1 MNDAAKKL
9 LKKENVVLVG
19 LGKKTTAGVNTGRY
33 AIVVGV
39 TKKLPV
45 QILSRKNVVPTKI
58 KGVETDVI
66 EVGEIKAL
74 NAQDASDHKIKYRP
88 APGGVSIGHKDI
100 TCGTLGMVVKRN
112 GVRQILSNN
121 HVLAHE
127 NKASIGDPVYQP
139 GVYDG
144 GTAEDEIARLSE
156 FVPIEFDG
164 GSIPPPSDCPIANFT
179 AKALNLIARVFG
191 RKTRLQAVVPSSDTV
206 NTVDCALARPNKDDD
221 VLDSILEIGKPD
233 YGDIEA
239 VVGMKIKKSG
249 RTSGLNHSEIA
260 LIDAI
265 TQVQYSAGTVTFE
278 DQLVTSTPMAQG
290 GDSGSAVL
298 TEEDNKVVGLLFAG
312 SDTIAII
319 NKFRNVKE
327 ALLLD

>member
-1 MNDAAKKL
+1 MNDVIKKL
-9 LKKENVVLVG
+9 LKKRNVILVG
-19 LGKKTTAGVNTGRY
+19 KGKKITVGVNTGRD

-39 TKKLPV
+39 TKKVP
-45 QILSRKNVVPTKI
+45 IETLSRKDVVPKKI

-66 EVGEIKAL
+66 QVGEIRAL
-74 NAQDASDHKIKYRP
+74 NNSETDRKARHRP
-88 APGGVSIGHKDI
+88 AFGGISIGHKDI

-112 GVRQILSNN
+112 GIRQILSNN
-121 HVLAHE
+121 HVLANE
-127 NKASIGDPVYQP
+127 NKASIGDPIYQP

-144 GTAEDEIARLSE
+144 GGADDEIAKLSD

>member
-1 MNDAAKKL
+1 MNDATKKL

-19 LGKKTTAGVNTGRY
+19 LGKKITAGVNTQRY

-39 TKKLPV
+39 IKKVPV
-45 QILSRKNVVPTKI
+45 ETLSRKNVVPKKI

-74 NAQDASDHKIKYRP
+74 DTEDAPDHKIKYRP

-112 GVRQILSNN
+112 GVRHILSNN
-121 HVLAHE
+121 HVLANE
-127 NKASIGDPVYQP
+127 NKAEIGDPIYQP
-139 GVYDG
+139 GPYDG
-144 GTAEDEIARLSE
+144 GTADDEIAKLSD
-156 FVPIEFDG
+156 FVPIEFNG
-164 GSIPPPSDCPIANFT
+164 GIIPPPSECPIANFT
-179 AKALNLIARVFG
+179 IKVLNSIARVFG
-191 RKTRLQAVVPSSDTV
+191 RKTRLQAIVSKSDAV
-206 NTVDCALARPNKDDD
+206 NTVDCALAKPNKDED
-221 VLDSILEIGKPD
+221 VLTSILEIGEPS
-233 YGDIEA
+233 GEVEA
-239 VVGMKIKKSG
+239 EIGMKIKKSG
-249 RTSGLNHSEIA
+249 RTTGLNHSEIA
-260 LIDAI
+260 LVDA
-265 TQVQYSAGTVTFE
+265 VANVGYSSGSAIFE

-298 TEEDNKVVGLLFAG
+298 TEDNNKVVGLLFAG

-319 NKFRNVKE
+319 NKVRNVKR

>member
-156 FVPIEFDG
+156 FVPIEF
-164 GSIPPPSDCPIANFT
+164 GSPIPPPPSDCPIAKIVISLFNFS
-179 AKALNLIARVFG
+179 ARVFG
-191 RKTRLQAVVPSSDTV
+191 RKTRLRAVAPKAIV
-206 NTVDCALARPNKDDD
+206 NTVDCALAKPNKDKD
-221 VLDSILEIGKPD
+221 VLTSILEIGEPS
-233 YGDIEA
+233 GTTEA
-239 VVGMKIKKSG
+239 DVGMKIKKSG
-249 RTSGLNHSEIA
+249 RTSGLNSSEIA
-260 LIDAI
+260 LIDA
-265 TQVQYSAGTVTFE
+265 VANVGYGSGTAIFE

-298 TEEDNKVVGLLFAG
+298 TEDNKVVGLLFAG
-312 SDTIAII
+312 SDTVAII
-319 NKFRNVKE
+319 NKFSNVKV
-327 ALLLD
+327 ALSLD